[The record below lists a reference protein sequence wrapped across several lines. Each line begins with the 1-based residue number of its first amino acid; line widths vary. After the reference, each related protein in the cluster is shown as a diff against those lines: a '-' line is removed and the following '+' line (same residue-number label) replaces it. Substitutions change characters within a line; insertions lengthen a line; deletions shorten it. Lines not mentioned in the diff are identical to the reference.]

1 MSAVD
6 RLFEEAAFAP
16 DVTRIVREAFDMAC
30 RSLHDTGQPEIVR
43 EVLARRI
50 IELARQGERDA
61 KTLCQDAM
69 HALGLESTCE

>member
-6 RLFEEAAFAP
+6 RLFEDAAFAP
-16 DVTRIVREAFDMAC
+16 DVTRIMREAFEMAC

-50 IELARQGERDA
+50 VELTRQGERDP
-61 KTLCQDAM
+61 KKLCQDAM
-69 HALGLESTCE
+69 RALGMESTCE